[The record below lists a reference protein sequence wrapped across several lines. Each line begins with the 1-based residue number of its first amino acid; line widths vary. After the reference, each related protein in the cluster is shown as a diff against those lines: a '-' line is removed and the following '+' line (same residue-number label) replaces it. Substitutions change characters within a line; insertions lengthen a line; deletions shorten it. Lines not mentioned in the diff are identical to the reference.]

1 MTTPTQKQP
10 STAAI
15 NPSTSGTQTS
25 YPQEKTITGMITE
38 LSDNEIFVFGS
49 NLGGRHGAGA
59 ARKAREW
66 GAIWGNPVGHQGQT
80 YAIPTVDASVR
91 NTLSIA
97 EIRPYAVEFIRYAK
111 EHPEL
116 VFLLTD
122 VGCGL
127 AGLRAE
133 DVAPLFQEALT
144 IPNIR
149 IHYKFMA
156 VYNS

>member
-1 MTTPTQKQP
+1 MTTQISNTGI
-10 STAAI
+10 SA
-15 NPSTSGTQTS
+15 
-25 YPQEKTITGMITE
+25 EKTITGMITRLE
-38 LSDNEIFVFGS
+38 PNEVFVFGS

-59 ARKAREW
+59 ARLAREW
-66 GAIWGNPVGHQGQT
+66 GAIWGQATGHQGRT

-91 NTLSIA
+91 NTLSLD
-97 EIRPYAVEFIRYAK
+97 EIRPYANEFIQYARD
-111 EHPEL
+111 HPQL

-133 DVAPLFQEALT
+133 EVAPLFQDALT

-149 IHYKFMA
+149 IHHKFMA
-156 VYNS
+156 VLCPATPIE